1 MRVLSA
7 EGALEVSMRTVTKS
21 IPLVVVALLLAG
33 SASAQAQGFHARTI
47 LVPNLHVGLGTTFYA
62 DPLMAG
68 PDYPF
73 GNLRLE
79 GHRPTGEKSRVAPGS
94 TYTLHEVIETR
105 APQRA
110 PGA

>member
-1 MRVLSA
+1 VTTIMKRATLM
-7 EGALEVSMRTVTKS
+7 GA
-21 IPLVVVALLLAG
+21 ALLLAG

-47 LVPNLHVGLGTTFYA
+47 LVPHLHVGLGTTFYA

-79 GHRPTGEKSRVAPGS
+79 GYRPTGEKSRVAPGS

>member
-1 MRVLSA
+1 MRVLSP
-7 EGALEVSMRTVTKS
+7 EGAREVSMRTVTKRIS
-21 IPLVVVALLLAG
+21 LVVAALLLAG

-47 LVPNLHVGLGTTFYA
+47 LVPHLHVGLGTTFYA
-62 DPLMAG
+62 DPLMTG

-73 GNLRLE
+73 GDLRLE
-79 GHRPTGEKSRVAPGS
+79 GYRPTGEKSRVAPGS

>member
-1 MRVLSA
+1 M
-7 EGALEVSMRTVTKS
+7 TTITKRAT
-21 IPLVVVALLLAG
+21 LMVVALLLAG
-33 SASAQAQGFHARTI
+33 SASAQAQGFRARTI

-79 GHRPTGEKSRVAPGS
+79 GYRPTGEKSRVAPGS

>member
-1 MRVLSA
+1 VTTTMKRATLM
-7 EGALEVSMRTVTKS
+7 GA
-21 IPLVVVALLLAG
+21 ALMLAW
-33 SASAQAQGFHARTI
+33 SVSAQAQGFHARTT
-47 LVPNLHVGLGTTFYA
+47 LVPHLHVGLGTTYYA

-73 GNLRLE
+73 GDLLLE
-79 GHRPTGEKSRVAPGS
+79 GHRPTVEKSRVAPGS

-105 APQRA
+105 ATQRA